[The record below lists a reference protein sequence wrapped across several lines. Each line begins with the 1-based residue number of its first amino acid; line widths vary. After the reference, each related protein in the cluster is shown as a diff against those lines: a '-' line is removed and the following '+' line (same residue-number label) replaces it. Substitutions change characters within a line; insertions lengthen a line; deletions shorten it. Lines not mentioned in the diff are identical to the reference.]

1 MFRRLILIN
10 ENDGGMMSL
19 IANYFSSLIS
29 NPLFQVFG
37 IGVLGYFLG
46 RIRIKGIEIGDAGVL
61 IVALIAG
68 HFGAQVPGFVNS
80 FGVAT
85 FVASVGLMAGPKFF
99 HNFVKNIKSYV
110 LIGLVIIGS
119 GTAMTALI
127 AAFTKVNAD
136 LAAGLMSGA
145 LTSTP
150 GLASA
155 QEAAEAVS
163 GASGASAVATGYGI
177 AYPFGVLGVVFFVQ
191 LLPRILHVN
200 MKDARAELEKSQETA
215 VRPKPVRRY
224 IQVEVLGMM
233 TLFLAVAFG
242 VVLGNIKI
250 PLPGGTSFSL
260 GTSGGPLIA
269 GLIIGHFAHLG
280 PFALNTNK
288 DILACMRELGLVLFL
303 VAAGVSGGA
312 GFVEILKAHGPMLFV
327 YGAVITLVPMILG
340 YLFASKVLKLPVLN
354 TLGSICG
361 GMTSTPALGTLI
373 QTSGTD
379 DVATPYASTYPVAL
393 VCVVLM
399 EQFIVTLFRF

>member
-1 MFRRLILIN
+1 MNVIQNFFSTL
-10 ENDGGMMSL
+10 M
-19 IANYFSSLIS
+19 ANS
-29 NPLFQVFG
+29 LFQVFS

-85 FVASVGLMAGPKFF
+85 FVAAVGLMAGPKFF

-110 LIGLVIIGS
+110 LIALVIIFS
-119 GTAMTALI
+119 GAAITVLI
-127 AAFTKVNAD
+127 AAVTSVDSD
-136 LAAGLMSGA
+136 LAAGLMAGA

-150 GLASA
+150 GLAAA
-155 QEAAEAVS
+155 QEAAETVS
-163 GASGASAVATGYGI
+163 GDAGSTAVATGYGI

-191 LLPRILHVN
+191 LLPKILGVN
-200 MKDARAELEKSQETA
+200 MDKARNELELSQSSPEK
-215 VRPKPVRRY
+215 PKKARKL
-224 IQVEVLGMM
+224 IQVEPLGMM

-242 VVLGNIKI
+242 IVLGNIKI
-250 PLPGGTSFSL
+250 PLPGGASFSL

-269 GLIIGHFAHLG
+269 GLILGHFGHIG
-280 PFALNTNK
+280 PFELNTNK
-288 DILACMRELGLVLFL
+288 DILKCMRELGLVLFL
-303 VAAGVSGGA
+303 IAAGVKGGA
-312 GFVEILKAHGPMLFV
+312 GFVEILREHGPMLFV
-327 YGAVITLVPMILG
+327 YGALITLVPMILG
-340 YLFASKVLKLPVLN
+340 YLFASKVLKLPILN
-354 TLGSICG
+354 SLGSICG

-399 EQFIVTLFRF
+399 AQFIVTLFTF